1 MFELLKYSEYPIL
14 SVKMAE
20 APARIAE
27 DTKLIPC
34 EFTPGNAANK
44 KPSHTFLLSLV
55 MPVIAG
61 FAPL

>member
-1 MFELLKYSEYPIL
+1 FCHPDALTALIG
-14 SVKMAE
+14 
-20 APARIAE
+20 ARIAE

-55 MPVIAG
+55 MPVITG